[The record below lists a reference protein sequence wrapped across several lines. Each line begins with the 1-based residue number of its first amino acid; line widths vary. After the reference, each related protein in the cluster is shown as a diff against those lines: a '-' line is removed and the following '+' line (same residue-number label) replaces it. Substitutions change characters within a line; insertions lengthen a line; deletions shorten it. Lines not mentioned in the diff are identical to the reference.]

1 MDSLQQAGPTIAL
14 LCALACGLLI
24 LAGGIGFMIVRSG
37 LVARLFG
44 SFEAENEAPIP
55 RYAVSRPLHTRVDQV
70 RTQLDREFDARLGG
84 DPSVSVPDANVTPT
98 SRYARAADE
107 GFDDPVPGEGRAASA
122 RRRFRRGL
130 DDYDDEMDAYFD
142 DTELP

>member
-1 MDSLQQAGPTIAL
+1 MDSLPQAGPTITL

-24 LAGGIGFMIVRSG
+24 LAGGIGFVIVRSG
-37 LVARLFG
+37 VVARLFG
-44 SFEAENEAPIP
+44 SLEAGNEAPVP
-55 RYAVSRPLHTRVDQV
+55 HRVVRRPLRTRADQI

-84 DPSVSVPDANVTPT
+84 DPSVPAPDVSVTPT

-107 GFDDPVPGEGRAASA
+107 GLDDPVPGVGRTTSA

-142 DTELP
+142 DTELS

>member
-1 MDSLQQAGPTIAL
+1 MDSLQQASPTITL

-24 LAGGIGFMIVRSG
+24 FAGGIGFVIVRSG
-37 LVARLFG
+37 LVARLVG
-44 SFEAENEAPIP
+44 QLETEDEAPVP
-55 RYAVSRPLHTRVDQV
+55 RRAVRRPLRTRADQI
-70 RTQLDREFDARLGG
+70 RTQLDQEFDARLSG
-84 DPSVSVPDANVTPT
+84 DPSAFIPDANVVPA

-107 GFDDPVPGEGRAASA
+107 GFDDPVPGKGRAASA

-142 DTELP
+142 DTELS